1 MSLNENQKK
10 FCDYYLEFGNIGK
23 ASEKAGYNKKR
34 GYQLMKLSYVQEY
47 IRERLNEMSDTS
59 IANESEIMKYLTK
72 VMRGED
78 DEKTSIKEKLK
89 AAELLGKVYSIFSTK
104 NEDKN
109 VKPIIIYGEDEIFE

>member
-10 FCDYYLEFGNIGK
+10 FCDYYLEFRNIAK
-23 ASEKAGYNKKR
+23 ASEKAGYNRNR
-34 GYQLMKLSYVQEY
+34 GYQLMKLPCVQEY
-47 IRERLNEMSDTS
+47 INERFKEMSDTS

-109 VKPIIIYGEDEIFE
+109 VKPIIISGEDEIFE